1 MNSKVISL
9 IINVGVAVI
18 AAIGIYLVILAMGNT
33 AVIDPET
40 GQESADT
47 TTVVRAVSYAMYT
60 LYIAAGV
67 IALFT
72 VAGMIINPK
81 RFIRTGISI
90 VVFGLLILVAYFMVN
105 HESPANY
112 ANLTGVT
119 EENLFWGDLG
129 IRATYVLVTVSI
141 GLILVQLVR
150 NLLSYF
156 SK

>member
-9 IINVGVAVI
+9 IINVGVAII
-18 AAIGIYLVILAMGNT
+18 AGIGIYLVILAMGNT
-33 AVIDPET
+33 ATIDPET

-47 TTVVRAVSYAMYT
+47 TSVVRAVSYAMYT

-72 VAGMIINPK
+72 LVGMVVNPK

-90 VVFGLLILVAYFMVN
+90 LVFGLLILVAYFMVN
-105 HESPANY
+105 HESPASY

-129 IRATYVLVTVSI
+129 IRATYVLVAVAI

-150 NLLSYF
+150 NLLGYF

>member
-9 IINVGVAVI
+9 IINVSVALI
-18 AAIGIYLVILAMGNT
+18 AAIGIYLVVVAMGNT
-33 AVIDPET
+33 ATIDPET

-60 LYIAAGV
+60 LYITAGV

-72 VAGMIINPK
+72 IVGIIFNPK
-81 RFIRTGISI
+81 RFIRTGIS
-90 VVFGLLILVAYFMVN
+90 VLVFALLILIAYFMVN
-105 HESPANY
+105 HESPALY
-112 ANLTGVT
+112 GELAT
-119 EENLFWGDLG
+119 EDNLFWGDLG
-129 IRATYVLVTVSI
+129 IRSTYVLVAVSI
-141 GLILVQLVR
+141 FLIIVQQVR